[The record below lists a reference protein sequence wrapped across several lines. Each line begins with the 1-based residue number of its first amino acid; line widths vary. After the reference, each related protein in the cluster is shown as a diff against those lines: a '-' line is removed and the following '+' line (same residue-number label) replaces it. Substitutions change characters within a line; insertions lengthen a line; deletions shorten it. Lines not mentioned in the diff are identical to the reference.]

1 MTNDFPWLKTLII
14 ALIGA
19 LIGQILSWFFNWIKR
34 KIDFN
39 KKKKM
44 IINDLLSQVKVL
56 DLLTEKYLEL
66 KKILE
71 NKETDT
77 FTSCIFHTLHLDIY
91 QSVLKSELYEIFD
104 KKLFLLVDIYKSI
117 EFIKQH
123 SPYEVYSD
131 YLKKSELHL
140 EEKKDDPN
148 HEKYCSREMGFIENA
163 LKNIDNHLKTVVE
176 IKLDVK
182 NLIG

>member
-104 KKLFLLVDIYKSI
+104 KKLFLLVDK
-117 EFIKQH
+117 
-123 SPYEVYSD
+123 
-131 YLKKSELHL
+131 
-140 EEKKDDPN
+140 
-148 HEKYCSREMGFIENA
+148 
-163 LKNIDNHLKTVVE
+163 
-176 IKLDVK
+176 
-182 NLIG
+182 